1 MRRLP
6 LTPTGLLLALAAAFA
21 LIAPGQAQAL
31 GSCSL
36 QPQVRVLSDGH
47 GVLESIAVDRRG
59 RLFFTDSTNGRL
71 MMLRRPGAE
80 PKLILDG
87 IEGTGG
93 IVLRR
98 DGDLLMG
105 FGNSVAQ
112 AGDGTANPEAG
123 LLRVDPRS
131 GEARVWVEGLQMA
144 NGLTRG
150 PERTIFASND
160 ITGGVDR
167 VRRRIPELNWAPV
180 TSANGL
186 IMSRDRRTLFVNQTF
201 TAAAIQAVPIDD
213 PAAAETY
220 YAAGGADVA
229 AGLDGLTSDGRDR
242 LYAAANGLGQIW
254 RIDGP
259 SEACVLA
266 ARDPFPSGPSDLS
279 FGGREGEFPARNLYV
294 TTFGGELLELV
305 GAR

>member
-1 MRRLP
+1 
-6 LTPTGLLLALAAAFA
+6 
-21 LIAPGQAQAL
+21 
-31 GSCSL
+31 
-36 QPQVRVLSDGH
+36 VRVLSDGH

-59 RLFFTDSTNGRL
+59 RLFFTDATNGTR

-80 PKLILDG
+80 PRLILDG

-150 PERTIFASND
+150 PGRTIFASND
-160 ITGGVDR
+160 IAGGVDR
-167 VRRRIPELNWAPV
+167 VRRRVPELNWAPI

-186 IMSRDRRTLFVNQTF
+186 IMSSDRETLFVNQTF
-201 TAAAIQAVPIDD
+201 TAAAIQAVPVDD

-220 YAAGGADVA
+220 YAAGPADVA
-229 AGLDGLTSDGRDR
+229 AGLDGLTADGRDR
-242 LYAAANGLGQIW
+242 LYAAANGLGQVW

-259 SEACVLA
+259 ADACVLA

-279 FGGREGEFPARNLYV
+279 FGAREGEFPAQNLYV
-294 TTFGGELLELV
+294 TTFGGELLELT